1 MNDRIDEFQLDE
13 DIALY
18 RRHAREAPTALADA
32 RIMRAA
38 ASAARQRR
46 ALSYLPWM
54 GAVAAG
60 AVLWLGLLRQDLP
73 QPFMPLPR
81 PSPEYA
87 QTPPPGYDEGR
98 ARLDLMQM
106 DVRAP
111 MTDRT
116 SYLLQHA
123 PRFP

>member
-1 MNDRIDEFQLDE
+1 MSNDTDDFSLDE
-13 DIALY
+13 SIALY
-18 RRHAREAPTALADA
+18 RRHAREAPTPLADA
-32 RIMRAA
+32 RVMRAVA
-38 ASAARQRR
+38 RAARQRR
-46 ALSYLPWM
+46 ALRYLPWM
-54 GAVAAG
+54 GAIAAG

-73 QPFMPLPR
+73 QPFKPIPR

-87 QTPPPGYDEGR
+87 QTPPGYDEGR

-116 SYLLQHA
+116 TYLLQHA